1 MSLSLSIPFLALLLL
16 FLGAMA
22 RILIRAMAEIGTRHR
37 WPRFIVGFV
46 ILGMLTSAPEFF
58 VALQSAREGI
68 PTLSLGNLLGAS
80 FVLLTLISGLAAVL
94 YRGITLRRTLGFRNL
109 MLVSLVIL
117 MPAILAL
124 DGRLTRAD
132 GATLILAFILYLF
145 AITRWNSNHATEE
158 AAPPLTRKTGTAWL
172 AAGGSIVGL
181 LVASALTVKV
191 AKLIMTEFIAA
202 DFAIFPLI
210 FGIVVLSIGTNI
222 PELTLTIRTRLRG
235 HRNIVLGDL
244 VGSAATNTL
253 IVGLLALTAPH
264 AITDK
269 EGIFIVAIFLAVA
282 LVAYNLFMRTKGR
295 LSQAEGVAM
304 LALYVIFL
312 ILEIA
317 THAS

>member
-145 AITRWNSNHATEE
+145 AITRWNSHHATEE
-158 AAPPLTRKTGTAWL
+158 AGPPLTRKTGAVWL

-191 AKLIMTEFIAA
+191 AEILVA
-202 DFAIFPLI
+202 DLNIFPLL
-210 FGIVVLSIGTNI
+210 FGTLVLSVGTNI
-222 PELTLTIRTRLRG
+222 PELTLTVRTRLRG

-264 AITDK
+264 AITD
-269 EGIFIVAIFLAVA
+269 ENGIFIVAIFLAVA

-295 LSQAEGVAM
+295 LTQAEGVAM
-304 LALYVIFL
+304 LALYVIFMV
-312 ILEIA
+312 LEIA
-317 THAS
+317 THVVYPRF